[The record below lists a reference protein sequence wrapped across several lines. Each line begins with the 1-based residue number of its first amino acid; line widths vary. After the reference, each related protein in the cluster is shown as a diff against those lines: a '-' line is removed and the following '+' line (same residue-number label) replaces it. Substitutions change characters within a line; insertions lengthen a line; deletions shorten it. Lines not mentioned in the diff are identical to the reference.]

1 MLFYRLYPIS
11 FFDSNGDGKGTME
24 NFIQYIE
31 YLYDR
36 LGDKDRNRGFTKEVP
51 HSKVLKAQNTE
62 LNGATVTLKP
72 QSFVILEN

>member
-1 MLFYRLYPIS
+1 MLFYQLYPIS

-24 NFIQYIE
+24 NFVKYIE

-36 LGDKDRNRGFTKEVP
+36 LGDKGRNRGFTKEVP

-62 LNGATVTLKP
+62 VNGATVTLKP